1 MFIALGYCYLRCLW
15 AGGRSPTDDM
25 LRESLDLQKYSEAA
39 PDRNLEIADR
49 QYEYTMTPM
58 MKTQEAE
65 FRSV

>member
-1 MFIALGYCYLRCLW
+1 MFM
-15 AGGRSPTDDM
+15 GRSPTDDM
-25 LRESLDLQKYSEAA
+25 LRESLDLKKYSEAA
-39 PDRNLEIADR
+39 PDRNLDIADR